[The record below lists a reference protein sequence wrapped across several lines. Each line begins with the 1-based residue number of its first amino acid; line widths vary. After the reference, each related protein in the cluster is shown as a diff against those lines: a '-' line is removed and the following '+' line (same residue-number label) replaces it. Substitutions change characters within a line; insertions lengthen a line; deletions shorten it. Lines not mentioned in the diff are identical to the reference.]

1 VLIPERTVDSL
12 LAYELLRAFPT
23 AILWS
28 PTNTARSLDH
38 ELDAGGPR
46 AILFECKGI
55 EDRWRIPIRAQQLDD
70 YVTRGLGRLLY
81 LLPSKPVDPL
91 IPWLRTCASD
101 PDLRGHC
108 LACGA
113 SRGSDSRRW
122 AGSQPHI
129 STAPTERRLQPWFNH
144 WAWCVPAAQLQLH
157 LGRPTRD
164 VRILAD
170 DARLAA
176 IPGAQRLCH
185 MLPRATAPNVT
196 ALPSGGGTA
205 SASDT
210 GGTGERRDP
219 DGGDEQ
225 LWDSL
230 PGLAFS
236 KSELHGE
243 QIAAFWQS
251 SASNESRHVRPGSIG
266 LLY

>member
-1 VLIPERTVDSL
+1 MLVPERTVDSL
-12 LAYELLRAFPT
+12 LAYELLRAFPR

-28 PTNTARSLDH
+28 PTNTAGSLDH

-70 YVTRGLGRLLY
+70 YVTGGLGQLLY

-91 IPWLRTCASD
+91 IPWLRSCASD
-101 PDLRGHC
+101 PDVHGRC
-108 LACGA
+108 QACAA
-113 SRGSDSRRW
+113 SRGSDNRRW
-122 AGSQPHI
+122 AGSQPPV
-129 STAPTERRLQPWFNH
+129 SGAPPERRLQPWFNH

-164 VRILAD
+164 MRIPAE
-170 DARLAA
+170 DASLAA

-185 MLPRATAPNVT
+185 MLPRSTASAVT
-196 ALPSGGGTA
+196 GLPSGGGTA
-205 SASDT
+205 PASDA
-210 GGTGERRDP
+210 GGKGEPRGL

-225 LWDSL
+225 PGGPL

-236 KSELHGE
+236 NSELRGE
-243 QIAAFWQS
+243 QIVAFWKKGTGD
-251 SASNESRHVRPGSIG
+251 ESRQVRPGSVG